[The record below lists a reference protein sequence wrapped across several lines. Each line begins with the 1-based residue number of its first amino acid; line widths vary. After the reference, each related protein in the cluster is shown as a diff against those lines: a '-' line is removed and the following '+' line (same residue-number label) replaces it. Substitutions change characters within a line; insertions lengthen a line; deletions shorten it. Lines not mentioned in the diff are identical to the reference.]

1 MTNPDTT
8 DPAERKPLSAEE
20 KQALV
25 VQRKADAKAA
35 TQDYHAEEQ
44 ALRDRTAK
52 LRAERLEREKAEP
65 SSPKSPAKRV
75 APSKS
80 VS

>member
-8 DPAERKPLSAEE
+8 DPTKPKPLSAEQ

-25 VQRKADAKAA
+25 LQRKADAKAA

-52 LRAERLEREKAEP
+52 LRAERLEREKKGEP
-65 SSPKSPAKRV
+65 APPKLAAGRRSKRR
-75 APSKS
+75 
-80 VS
+80 

>member
-1 MTNPDTT
+1 MSHPDTT
-8 DPAERKPLSAEE
+8 DPAERKPLNAEE

-25 VQRKADAKAA
+25 MQRKADAKAA

-52 LRAERLEREKAEP
+52 LRAERLEREEKADP
-65 SSPKSPAKRV
+65 SSPKPAAKRL
-75 APSKS
+75 PSKS
-80 VS
+80 RS

>member
-1 MTNPDTT
+1 MTNPDTI
-8 DPAERKPLSAEE
+8 DPTKPKALSAEQ

-44 ALRDRTAK
+44 ALRDKTAK
-52 LRAERLEREKAEP
+52 LRAERLEREKKAES
-65 SSPKSPAKRV
+65 SSPKPRARRR
-75 APSKS
+75 P
-80 VS
+80 